1 MGHSKQHMVDV
12 MNIAIEEMAAAL
24 KFAKVKETH
33 LVLHERTLE
42 LPVTIIR
49 EGFGWLTCVHKTQ
62 FATYQKVRALLTTE
76 QWDRYL
82 LWEDFEDFREVI
94 MLRKATFEFRRCI
107 VSRHRPNLFK
117 KGKTNGE
124 IKAIDRK
131 KKAEAKAAKAA
142 AKAKAKA
149 NVKEGA
155 VD

>member
-1 MGHSKQHMVDV
+1 MGHSKQHMIDV
-12 MNIAIEEMAAAL
+12 INVTITAMADLL

-42 LPVTIIR
+42 LPITIIR
-49 EGFGWLTCVHKTQ
+49 EGFGWLKCVNENQ
-62 FATYQKVRALLTTE
+62 FVTYQKTRALLTKE

-107 VSRHRPNLFK
+107 VSRHRPSLFK

-142 AKAKAKA
+142 AKKA